1 MRLRRQESV
10 RENQVVSVLT
20 GTHLGLLGEIGG
32 KTCGLQN
39 ELPVVSSFTLI
50 PFDQF
55 SIAKRS
61 RCSGAVIHSRLPIFI
76 NAVFSLPLSFLLFVV
91 AF

>member
-50 PFDQF
+50 PLINSLSDN
-55 SIAKRS
+55 A
-61 RCSGAVIHSRLPIFI
+61 ALPIFI
-76 NAVFSLPLSFLLFVV
+76 NVCSCFLIHS
-91 AF
+91 